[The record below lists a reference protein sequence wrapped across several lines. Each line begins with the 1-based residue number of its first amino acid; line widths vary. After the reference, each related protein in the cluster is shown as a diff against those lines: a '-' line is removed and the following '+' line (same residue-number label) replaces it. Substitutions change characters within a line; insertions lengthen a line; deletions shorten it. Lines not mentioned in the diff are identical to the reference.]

1 MNEPPA
7 AWTDQEF
14 DALLGHVLRAGVVL
28 SALIVVCGAAV
39 FLARHGQSVPDYRT
53 FHGEPGDLR
62 SVSGIFGD
70 MRSGSGR
77 GLIQLGLLVLIATPI
92 ARVAFSAAGFVRQ
105 RNWMYVSITL
115 TVLMLL
121 LYSLGTG

>member
-105 RNWMYVSITL
+105 RNWTYVSITL